1 MSTKRSKIL
10 PAALILFCLIGLFP
24 EGSAS
29 SRAVLAKLEKRPW
42 AKIPEQ
48 WLTRIKAIQELRMS
62 WIVEIPADLMD
73 DLAAAGFA
81 CSLLDPE
88 PEGKSYFLVSAPDPA
103 RRELLRNFGH
113 AVFLDDDV
121 SLFWTD
127 DGREARE
134 ILPAYFELKHLSRD
148 IRIPLGLTG
157 SAVAGMR
164 QGPEKISEPFPLDPL
179 ITEMVAQ
186 VAKSNLITDIS
197 NLQDFQTRYA
207 STVNCQNAGN
217 FLYSYFTQLGLAC
230 EFDLFS
236 FSQYTSRNIVAT
248 IPGRTAP
255 EREIILCAHYDSYSS
270 NSAATLAPG
279 ADDNAS
285 GTAAVMEIARI
296 MKNYTFDYTL
306 KFICF
311 SAEEFG
317 MYGSRHYAQSAR
329 AAGEIIAGV
338 INMDMI
344 AYADVLPED
353 LEVIVNPNSDWLALQ
368 FISAANRYAPL
379 LTNHVVNSSI
389 TGSDQS
395 PFWDQ
400 GYSALLGI
408 DDYPVRNPYYHT
420 TLDLLHTLNM
430 DFATSVTKASLASA
444 AELAQPSGGAV
455 RPALQPPSGLQ
466 ARSRISSSLFSSV
479 KSVFLTWTAPPGSIR
494 GYNVYRTTTSRSG
507 YQKINSSLVTQTTF
521 SDFFLN
527 PDVWYFYVVTAVDD
541 QDRESNPSIE
551 VRDDQNNASW
561 IQ

>member
-1 MSTKRSKIL
+1 MRTQRSKFL
-10 PAALILFCLIGLFP
+10 SAALILFCLIGFFP
-24 EGSAS
+24 ESSAS
-29 SRAVLAKLEKRPW
+29 SHTVLAKLEKRPW
-42 AKIPEQ
+42 AKIPGQ
-48 WLTRIKAIQELRMS
+48 WLTQIKAIQELRMS
-62 WIVEIPADLMD
+62 WIVEIPVDLMD
-73 DLAAAGFA
+73 GLAAAGFA

-88 PEGKSYFLVSAPDPA
+88 PEGKSYFLVSSPDLG
-103 RRELLRNFGH
+103 RRELLRDFGH

-134 ILPAYFELKHLSRD
+134 ILPAYFELKHLARD
-148 IRIPLGLTG
+148 IRIPFGPDG

-164 QGPEKISEPFPLDPL
+164 IGAEQISEPFPLDPL

-186 VAKSNLITDIS
+186 VAKPNLINNIS
-197 NLQDFQTRYA
+197 TLQDFQTRYA
-207 STVNCQNAGN
+207 PTVNCQNAGN
-217 FLYSYFTQLGLAC
+217 FLYTYFTQLGLAC

-236 FSQYTSRNIVAT
+236 FSQYTSRNVVAT
-248 IPGRTAP
+248 LPGRTAP
-255 EREIILCAHYDSYSS
+255 EREIILCAHYDSYST

-296 MKNYTFDYTL
+296 MKNYAFDYTL

-329 AAGEIIAGV
+329 AAGEIIVGV

-353 LEVIVNPNSDWLALQ
+353 LEVIVNPYSDWLALQ

-379 LTNHVVNSSI
+379 PTNHVVNSSI

-408 DDYPVRNPYYHT
+408 DDYPVRNPYYHSIQ
-420 TLDLLHTLNM
+420 DMLHTLNM
-430 DFATSVTKASLASA
+430 DFATAVTKASLASA
-444 AELAQPSGGAV
+444 AELAQPTGGAGSH
-455 RPALQPPSGLQ
+455 PIQSPTGLQ

-479 KSVFLTWTAPPGSIR
+479 KSVYLTWNAPPGAVR

-507 YQKINSSLVTQTTF
+507 YQKINSSLVTQTSF
-521 SDFFLN
+521 NDLFLN
-527 PDVWYFYVVTAVDD
+527 PDVWYYYIVTAVDD